1 MSLETSPSST
11 SSKSSASSTELR
23 ASISRLFQTAIDAQ
37 DVNLIAECDEAQ
49 TERNFSAAIAE
60 GTGAEPIYAVVN
72 LKKKY
77 ALRAQQKEIAESY
90 CFRDR
95 PNSVHVVSSDYEEVL
110 VGLRR
115 KVLAFVLNLVLFHP
129 QVLQSED
136 CVDGSE
142 EDENIYEP
150 VGARFSYFTRSANQI
165 HSFNLCSC
173 FR

>member
-37 DVNLIAECDEAQ
+37 DVNLIAECDEAE

-60 GTGAEPIYAVVN
+60 GAGAEPIYAVVN

-77 ALRAQQKEIAESY
+77 ALRAQQKEVSESY

-110 VGLRR
+110 VSLGR
-115 KVLAFVLNLVLFHP
+115 KVLAFVSNHVLFSTAGLAIGGLCRRERGGREHLRAGLWKILIFHA
-129 QVLQSED
+129 QRKL
-136 CVDGSE
+136 
-142 EDENIYEP
+142 N
-150 VGARFSYFTRSANQI
+150 
-165 HSFNLCSC
+165 SF
-173 FR
+173 F